1 MNLVSKKI
9 RLSLCRLL
17 ILGAVLFTPPV
28 NAHNQHELYFKA
40 SPGDAF
46 YKFFF
51 KSGLSGGLLN
61 ELMSSD
67 GRAKQLNNIYPGDQ
81 FKISLDD
88 NHNLKKII
96 YKPVS
101 ANPMIIT
108 YSKKRFRFLTI
119 NVQPTAGITHSTI
132 VITKSLNYDAKEFG
146 IEAEI
151 IKLMVDNF
159 SWELDFRRDLSK
171 GDKFILAWNG
181 SDKPLAMIYVGNR
194 RTISLFSYKDAKG
207 KTNYYQV
214 NGKTLNDSFF
224 FAPLKYDRISSGFQ
238 KRRFHPIKKTWKSH
252 RGTDFAAPQGRPIYA
267 AAKGIIRHVAVLSG
281 YGNVV
286 YIDHG
291 THLTTVYA
299 HMARFEKGLR
309 SGNRVSKGQVVGY
322 VGSTGLSTGPH
333 LHYEIRLD
341 GVHKDPEKY
350 SPPKQLNVPQ
360 GSMAEFVR
368 TAKEVLAKLNI

>member
-1 MNLVSKKI
+1 MY
-9 RLSLCRLL
+9 RLL
-17 ILGAVLFTPPV
+17 ILAAVLFVFPAS
-28 NAHNQHELYFKA
+28 AHNQHEFHFEA
-40 SPGDAF
+40 SRGDVF

-51 KSGLSGGLLN
+51 KAGLSGELLN
-61 ELMSSD
+61 KLMTTD
-67 GRAKQLNNIYPGDQ
+67 EQAKRLNNIYPGDQ

-96 YKPVS
+96 YKPLS

-108 YSKKRFRFLTI
+108 HGKEGFRFLLVNI
-119 NVQPTAGITHSTI
+119 QPTAGITHSTI

-151 IKLMVDNF
+151 IKLIVDNF

-238 KRRFHPIKKTWKSH
+238 KRRFHPVKKTWKSH

-291 THLTTVYA
+291 AHLTTVYA

-368 TAKEVLAKLNI
+368 VAKEVLAKLNI

>member
-1 MNLVSKKI
+1 M
-9 RLSLCRLL
+9 
-17 ILGAVLFTPPV
+17 AVLFVPPV
-28 NAHNQHELYFKA
+28 NAHNQHEFHFEA

-46 YKFFF
+46 YKFFY
-51 KSGLSGGLLN
+51 KTGLSGGLLN
-61 ELMSSD
+61 ELMASD
-67 GRAKQLNNIYPGDQ
+67 KRAKRLNNIYPGDQ

-96 YKPVS
+96 YKPLS

-108 YSKKRFRFLTI
+108 YSKKRFHFLTV

-146 IEAEI
+146 IEEEI

-159 SWELDFRRDLSK
+159 SWELDFSRDLSK

-181 SDKPLAMIYVGNR
+181 SDKPLAMIYVGSR

-238 KRRFHPIKKTWKSH
+238 KRRFHPIKKTWRSH
-252 RGTDFAAPQGRPIYA
+252 RGTDFAAPQGRPVYA
-267 AAKGIIRHVAVLSG
+267 AAKGIVRHVAVLSG

-309 SGNRVSKGQVVGY
+309 SGNRVSKGQVIGY

-341 GVHKDPEKY
+341 GVHKDPQKY

-360 GSMAEFVR
+360 DSMAEFVR
-368 TAKEVLAKLNI
+368 TSKEVLTKLNI

>member
-1 MNLVSKKI
+1 M
-9 RLSLCRLL
+9 
-17 ILGAVLFTPPV
+17 AVLFVPPV
-28 NAHNQHELYFKA
+28 NAHNQHEFHFDA

-46 YKFFF
+46 YKFFY
-51 KSGLSGGLLN
+51 KTGLSGGLLN
-61 ELMSSD
+61 ELMASD
-67 GRAKQLNNIYPGDQ
+67 KRAKRLNNIYPGDQ
-81 FKISLDD
+81 FKISLDN

-96 YKPVS
+96 YKPLS

-108 YSKKRFRFLTI
+108 YSNKGFSFLTVNI
-119 NVQPTAGITHSTI
+119 QPAEGITHSTI
-132 VITKSLNYDAKEFG
+132 VITKSLNYDAKESG
-146 IEAEI
+146 IEAQI

-159 SWELDFRRDLSK
+159 SWELDFSRDLSK

-181 SDKPLAMIYVGNR
+181 SDMPLAMIYVGNR
-194 RTISLFSYKDAKG
+194 KTISLFSYKDTKG

-238 KRRFHPIKKTWKSH
+238 KRRFHPIQKTWKSH
-252 RGTDFAAPQGRPIYA
+252 RGTDFTAPQGRPVYA
-267 AAKGIIRHVAVLSG
+267 AAKGIIKHVAVLSG

-286 YIDHG
+286 YINHG
-291 THLTTVYA
+291 THLTTIYA
-299 HMARFEKGLR
+299 HLSRFEKGLR
-309 SGNRVSKGQVVGY
+309 SGHRVSKGQVIGY
-322 VGSTGLSTGPH
+322 VGSTGMSTGPH

-350 SPPKQLNVPQ
+350 NPPKQLSVPQ

>member
-1 MNLVSKKI
+1 LNLVSNKI

-17 ILGAVLFTPPV
+17 ILAAVLFVLPV
-28 NAHNQHELYFKA
+28 HAHNQHEFNFEA
-40 SPGDAF
+40 SRGDAF

-51 KSGLSGGLLN
+51 KTGLSGGLLN
-61 ELMSSD
+61 ELMAAD
-67 GRAKQLNNIYPGDQ
+67 GLAKRLNNIYPGDK

-108 YSKKRFRFLTI
+108 SSKEGFRFLI
-119 NVQPTAGITHSTI
+119 VNVQPTAGITHSTV
-132 VITKSLNYDAKEFG
+132 VITKSLNYDAKKAG
-146 IEAEI
+146 IEAEV

-159 SWELDFRRDLSK
+159 SWELDFNRDLSK

-181 SDKPLAMIYVGNR
+181 ADKPIAMIYVGKR
-194 RTISLFSYKDAKG
+194 KTIPLFSHEGTKG
-207 KTNYYQV
+207 KTNYYQI

-224 FAPLKYDRISSGFQ
+224 FAPLKYDRISSSFQ
-238 KRRFHPIKKTWKSH
+238 KRRFHPIQKTWKSH
-252 RGTDFAAPQGRPIYA
+252 RGTDFAAPQGRPVYA
-267 AAKGIIRHVAVLSG
+267 TAKGIIKHVAVLSG

-286 YIDHG
+286 YINHG
-291 THLTTVYA
+291 PHLTTVYA
-299 HMARFEKGLR
+299 HMSRFEKGLR
-309 SGNRVSKGQVVGY
+309 SGHRVSKGQVIGY
-322 VGSTGLSTGPH
+322 VGSTGMSTGPH

-350 SPPKQLNVPQ
+350 NTLKQLTVPQ
-360 GSMAEFVR
+360 GSMTEFVR
-368 TAKEVLAKLNI
+368 HAKEVLAELNI